1 MARRA
6 TRLTLR
12 SVTAECWTSLSVSCT
27 VPSTLPPSA
36 FHQLLAWLEFWS
48 GRRLDVVLD
57 AAGPAGWCEV
67 WFDALSA
74 VPERRVRIHFDLSH
88 QEDDRAAE

>member
-1 MARRA
+1 MARRS
-6 TRLTLR
+6 TTLTLR
-12 SVTAECWTSLSVSCT
+12 STAEGWTSLSVSCT
-27 VPSTLPPSA
+27 VPSALPPSA

-57 AAGPAGWCEV
+57 AASPAGWCEV
-67 WFDALSA
+67 WSDALAA
-74 VPERRVRIHFDLSH
+74 VPERRVRVRFDLSR